1 MGIRTNWF
9 QCNVHVPKTSTLLIH
24 NGEIRIVALLQSV
37 MNNIFTWTLMQI
49 KNRKKYEV
57 I

>member
-1 MGIRTNWF
+1 MRIRTNWF
-9 QCNVHVPKTSTLLIH
+9 QCNVNVRKTSSMLIH
-24 NGEIRIVALLQSV
+24 NGEIRIVALLNSV
-37 MNNIFTWTLMQI
+37 KNNIFTWALMQI